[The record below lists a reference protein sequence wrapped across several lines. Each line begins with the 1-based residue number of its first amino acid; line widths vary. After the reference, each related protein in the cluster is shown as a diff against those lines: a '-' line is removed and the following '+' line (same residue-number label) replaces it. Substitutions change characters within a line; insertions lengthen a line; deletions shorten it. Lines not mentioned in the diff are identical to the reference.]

1 MHLDLLRHRIR
12 QNKANCVRL
21 ITHQEISISS
31 KDKERKDVGQ
41 SRAWRIKKGGKD
53 SGNGVSRETGE
64 EH

>member
-12 QNKANCVRL
+12 QNKANCVSL

-41 SRAWRIKKGGKD
+41 PRAWRIK
-53 SGNGVSRETGE
+53 RGE
-64 EH
+64 KIQEME